1 MVQLVHVNKNRSAT
15 SICTVGVG
23 AAMHM
28 QWGGARGSTFG
39 VHMHGGHVAPTAVA
53 MHMQWGGARGSTFGV
68 HMHVSPPPTK
78 TREKN
83 FLRAKKT
90 FCGSNGPNGLGCLC
104 MWFWCAYA
112 CGSNGPNLLV
122 CICMWLQRSQRSWL
136 LMHVAPTV
144 FLRRLGWYAYA
155 VRSCICPRVT
165 LDKKVP
171 TFLLCICRALA
182 AYARG

>member
-1 MVQLVHVNKNRSAT
+1 MVQAICVLRVICLVGSQAHMIVVQPACGPTRCCLVASLVRLYGCLWHNLRV
-15 SICTVGVG
+15 ICLVGSQ
-23 AAMHM
+23 AH
-28 QWGGARGSTFG
+28 
-39 VHMHGGHVAPTAVA
+39 VHMHGGHVVPTAVA

-90 FCGSNGPNGLGCLC
+90 FCGSNGPSGLGCLC

-122 CICMWLQRSQRSWL
+122 CICMWLQRSQRFWL
-136 LMHVAPTV
+136 LMHVAPTA
-144 FLRRLGWYAYA
+144 LYAQARL
-155 VRSCICPRVT
+155 V
-165 LDKKVP
+165 
-171 TFLLCICRALA
+171 CICRA
-182 AYARG
+182 